1 MPFQIANV
9 SELVLKKQLT
19 ISKASRI
26 ERHGGEG
33 TRLKLHL
40 HSSGAA
46 PSPQQVRARP
56 VFLGRYFDSSRWI
69 IWLVLLLLPGLVST
83 FYFLFL
89 RTSEFGWSRNV
100 NQILGWKKKN
110 MNATKEK
117 WSNVP
122 LMISGSYETRVIFN
136 PLPVTITFTIRVC
149 LQHNNHVHR
158 VTFHEKKASRKVGRG
173 TSHLFNI
180 NWSVFVLLHG
190 SRDIKSTWHQISRQ
204 RLRFTLESLDFQNSE
219 TQINIWRRIKNS
231 HENWTAVL

>member
-1 MPFQIANV
+1 MNY
-9 SELVLKKQLT
+9 LVG
-19 ISKASRI
+19 SPAS
-26 ERHGGEG
+26 
-33 TRLKLHL
+33 TRPCLY
-40 HSSGAA
+40 
-46 PSPQQVRARP
+46 
-56 VFLGRYFDSSRWI
+56 FLFFIFKDIW
-69 IWLVLLLLPGLVST
+69 IWLVPKRQPNTGL
-83 FYFLFL
+83 
-89 RTSEFGWSRNV
+89 
-100 NQILGWKKKN
+100 KKKN

>member
-1 MPFQIANV
+1 MPFQIANL

-69 IWLVLLLLPGLVST
+69 IWLEKFLLLLPGLVST

-100 NQILGWKKKN
+100 NQILGWKKN

-117 WSNVP
+117 WTN
-122 LMISGSYETRVIFN
+122 LLLLTRRESFLTLCRS
-136 PLPVTITFTIRVC
+136 PLPSPYACAYSITITFTV
-149 LQHNNHVHR
+149 
-158 VTFHEKKASRKVGRG
+158 
-173 TSHLFNI
+173 
-180 NWSVFVLLHG
+180 
-190 SRDIKSTWHQISRQ
+190 
-204 RLRFTLESLDFQNSE
+204 
-219 TQINIWRRIKNS
+219 
-231 HENWTAVL
+231 